1 MTLIATASSSNNHT
15 YSAGKRILFS
25 CTWNEKRKKIR
36 AEFTWKQKKT
46 NFKTIKI
53 RKSTQTFIFHAI
65 CDLELSQ

>member
-36 AEFTWKQKKT
+36 AEFTWKQKKP
-46 NFKTIKI
+46 NSKTI
-53 RKSTQTFIFHAI
+53 
-65 CDLELSQ
+65 